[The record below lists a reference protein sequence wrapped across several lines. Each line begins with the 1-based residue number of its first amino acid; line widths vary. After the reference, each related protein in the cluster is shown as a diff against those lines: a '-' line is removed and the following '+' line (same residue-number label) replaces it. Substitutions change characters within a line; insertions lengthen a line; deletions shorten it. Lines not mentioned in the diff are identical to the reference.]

1 MKCQRCNK
9 VVTLHITEVDENGDY
24 EALDL
29 CEDCGAAYLN
39 QHPIK
44 PQGNLPLTSFT
55 SGVTSCDQCGLKFN
69 DFRNS
74 GRLGCPK
81 DYEVF
86 REELLPLL
94 EGVHGMIRHAGK
106 TPKRRRGEQASQQ
119 LIARLKQELKMAIQ
133 NEAYEEASRIRDR
146 LRELGEK

>member
-1 MKCQRCNK
+1 MKCQRCNQ

-24 EALDL
+24 EELNF
-29 CEDCGAAYLN
+29 CQECGSAYLD

-44 PQGNLPLTSFT
+44 ATGSSPFT
-55 SGVTSCDQCGLKFN
+55 PFSLGVVSCDQCGIKFN

-94 EGVHGMIRHAGK
+94 EGVHGMVRHAGK

-119 LIARLKQELKMAIQ
+119 LIARLKQELQVAIQ

-146 LRELGEK
+146 ILELGGK